1 MQAAIDVRTGKRHTE
16 NVLMNGH
23 GVVVEDDTAL
33 KVRVA
38 HRVDEVEQVAVE

>member
-1 MQAAIDVRTGKRHTE
+1 MYKRTE

-23 GVVVEDDTAL
+23 GVVVEDDSAL
-33 KVRVA
+33 EVRVA